1 MKRIVALI
9 LVVTSFVVFSNIS
22 SASIKPGTTCSPKG
36 KTTTF
41 AGMRY
46 TCVLS
51 GKKLVWSKGARTPIP
66 TSTSTS
72 TTTTFAAPQLS
83 SLQDVAP
90 CKLPFGQSISQDG
103 GSTGFP
109 LSPYRLPSIGT
120 VHSLVLFV
128 DFTDVVGTD
137 NIATSLHDFTDQA
150 SAFYRSQSYGKLNI
164 EFTAYPQWI
173 HINQNSSKYGMQVH
187 GQGDVLSY
195 LLDAV
200 NAAKP
205 LVDFSPYD
213 NVYVIPP
220 SNIKQIVFGPTFS
233 PSGWSPFSANGKN
246 FYVATVGGSDGWD
259 SSYQWH
265 WVAHETGH
273 QLGISH
279 PFANGTSADGASVF
293 DIMDFGGDFSEVNAP
308 EFFGWSKWLLGWVT
322 DSQVACVDATT
333 GSTQSLNYMLSPIE
347 RTSNDVHISVIK
359 LNSHT
364 AIVAESRRTEGFDS
378 MSSEYEG
385 VLVYSIDTNIN
396 GNVAPYIPSV
406 KILQQNPQTVNGILV
421 GTLKPGQSVSYLGQ
435 TITVLGSTTSGDFIH
450 ISSGPVT
457 G

>member
-1 MKRIVALI
+1 MKRIMALI
-9 LVVTSFVVFSNIS
+9 LVVSSFVLFSDIS
-22 SASIKPGTTCSPKG
+22 SASIKPGTSCSPIG
-36 KTTTF
+36 KISIF
-41 AGMRY
+41 GGVKY
-46 TCVLS
+46 TCVLN
-51 GKKLVWSKGARTPIP
+51 GKKLVWNKGVKVPSSTT
-66 TSTSTS
+66 TSSS

-90 CKLPFGQSISQDG
+90 CKLPFGQSINQDG

-120 VHSLVLFV
+120 VHSLMFFV
-128 DFTDVVGTD
+128 DFTDVAGTD

-150 SAFYRSQSYGKLNI
+150 SAFYKSQSYGKLNI
-164 EFTAYPQWI
+164 QFTAYPQWI
-173 HINQNSSKYGMQVH
+173 HINEKSSKYGMQVH
-187 GQGDVLSY
+187 GKGDVLSY

-205 LVDFSPYD
+205 LIDFSPYD

-220 SNIKQIVFGPTFS
+220 STIKQIVFGPTFS
-233 PSGWSPFSANGKN
+233 PSGWSLFSANGKS
-246 FYVATVGGSDGWD
+246 FYVATVGGADGWD
-259 SSYQWH
+259 KFYQWH
-265 WVAHETGH
+265 WTAHETGH

-279 PFANGTSADGASVF
+279 PFANGTPADGVSVF
-293 DIMDFGGDFSEVNAP
+293 DIMDFGGNFSEVNAP
-308 EFFGWSKWLLGWVT
+308 EFIGWSKWLLGWVA
-322 DSQVACVDATT
+322 DSQVACIDATS
-333 GSTQSLNYMLSPIE
+333 GSTQSLDYMLSPIE
-347 RTSNDVHISVIK
+347 RTSKDVHIAVIK

-378 MSSEYEG
+378 MSSEYQG

-406 KILQQNPQTVNGILV
+406 KILQQNPQTINGILV
-421 GTLKPGQSVSYLGQ
+421 GTLKPGQSVSYRGQ
-435 TITVLGSTTSGDFIH
+435 TITVLGSTAGGDFIH
-450 ISSGPVT
+450 ISSGPVA